1 MVVPQGGGER
11 ELTGK
16 YTKQQISASQG
27 GLEMHC
33 NGLEMDSKCIGNAS
47 LKMARQCVDNS
58 SECVF

>member
-1 MVVPQGGGER
+1 MPNRSITHRLQDMVVPQGGGER

-33 NGLEMDSKCIGNAS
+33 NGLEMD
-47 LKMARQCVDNS
+47 
-58 SECVF
+58 